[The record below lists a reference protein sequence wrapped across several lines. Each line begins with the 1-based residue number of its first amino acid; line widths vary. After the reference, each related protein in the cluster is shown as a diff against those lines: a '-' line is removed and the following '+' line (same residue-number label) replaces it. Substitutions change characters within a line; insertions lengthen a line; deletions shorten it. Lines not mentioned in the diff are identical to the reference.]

1 MRVGAVD
8 RVVMPAMFAMRVIL
22 FMPMVMILVV
32 PVPMVV
38 IMPVRV
44 IVSMVVMIVVVMIV
58 VVMPMIV
65 MPIMPGIAKGHAL
78 AGRQQRRALYIK
90 KRDDPRTRGQ
100 GLGGPVERRRKSR
113 ANGNHHIRPLKRC
126 GFGRAQTVMVW

>member
-8 RVVMPAMFAMRVIL
+8 RVVMPGMIVMRVIL

-32 PVPMVV
+32 PVLMVV

-44 IVSMVVMIVVVMIV
+44 IVFMVVV
-58 VVMPMIV
+58 PMVIV

-78 AGRQQRRALYIK
+78 AGRQQRRALCIK

-126 GFGRAQTVMVW
+126 GFR

>member
-8 RVVMPAMFAMRVIL
+8 RVVMPAMFVMRVIL

-44 IVSMVVMIVVVMIV
+44 IVSMVVMSVVIVPMVV
-58 VVMPMIV
+58 V
-65 MPIMPGIAKGHAL
+65 MPIMPGIAKGDAL

-113 ANGNHHIRPLKRC
+113 ANGNHHIRPLKRR
-126 GFGRAQTVMVW
+126 GFGRAQTVVVW